1 MSYTRSRHASE
12 KSSSSSSLIHEGRRR
27 RRDGGHAGTWRQT
40 TTDLVKVSSADL
52 RRIARRSVDMADA
65 RATTRMMTSKH
76 RGSTTAA
83 GAGKARTTP
92 RAKMGSGSLS
102 ADGGLARGGLLRER
116 RVNAAVVDGSLLSAP
131 VSARR
136 RPQDVV
142 NGPSGYEVEQR
153 ALEACVK
160 RQLANERAPK
170 IIVPGDTLDSAYER
184 CREVTAEY
192 AKTFYL
198 GTKLMTPEKQ
208 RAIWAIYVWCR
219 RTDELVDGPN
229 ASHITPEA
237 LDRWEERLEGIFEGK
252 PVDVIDAT
260 LCDTLARFPVDIQP
274 FRDMIDGMRMD
285 LVKPRYETFDELYE
299 YCYRVAGTVGLMS
312 MPIMGCDENFQG
324 DVKKVYKAAL
334 ALGLANQL
342 TNILRDVGED
352 AQTRNRIY
360 VPLEDLERFGIS
372 EQEVLRGMFSPS
384 TGKVDDRWVAFMKF
398 QIERAREVFKEAEDG
413 VNCLHKDARWPV
425 WSALDVYRN
434 ILDAIEAN
442 GYNNFNQRAYVPK
455 VEKFMMLP
463 TAYMKAQKATLS

>member
-1 MSYTRSRHASE
+1 MRAASSPIHAPRRARVAGAVSAGA
-12 KSSSSSSLIHEGRRR
+12 SSSPAPSSGVPSSGAHMASSTGAIGTTASLG
-27 RRDGGHAGTWRQT
+27 A
-40 TTDLVKVSSADL
+40 SN
-52 RRIARRSVDMADA
+52 A
-65 RATTRMMTSKH
+65 RAKKTSVV
-76 RGSTTAA
+76 
-83 GAGKARTTP
+83 
-92 RAKMGSGSLS
+92 
-102 ADGGLARGGLLRER
+102 R
-116 RVNAAVVDGSLLSAP
+116 RAVVDGSLLAAP
-131 VSARR
+131 ARPRR
-136 RPQDVV
+136 RSPEDVV
-142 NGPSGYEVEQR
+142 NGGNGYEVEQR
-153 ALEACVK
+153 ALEACVR
-160 RQLANERAPK
+160 RQMAQEYVPK
-170 IIVPGDTLDSAYER
+170 FNIPSDTLDSAYER

-260 LCDTLARFPVDIQP
+260 LCDTLSRFPVDIQP

-312 MPIMGCDENFQG
+312 MPIMGCDEEFNG
-324 DVKKVYKAAL
+324 DIKKVYKAAL

-360 VPLEDLERFGIS
+360 VPLEDLRRFGIT

-384 TGKVDDRWVAFMKF
+384 TGQVDDRWKAFMKF
-398 QIERAREVFKEAEDG
+398 QIERAREVFKDAEDG

-455 VEKFMMLP
+455 AQKFLMLP
-463 TAYMKAQKATLS
+463 QSYIKAQTAKTS

>member
-1 MSYTRSRHASE
+1 MR
-12 KSSSSSSLIHEGRRR
+12 G
-27 RRDGGHAGTWRQT
+27 AGAT
-40 TTDLVKVSSADL
+40 
-52 RRIARRSVDMADA
+52 A
-65 RATTRMMTSKH
+65 RAVGLATH
-76 RGSTTAA
+76 RGARPCSVRTELVGDSFDRSFVVSPVVVSPVVVVVVSPVVVVAWIYRGRMVA
-83 GAGKARTTP
+83 GAATSRAGMTRAAPASRASTHHRHRGGASRECRT
-92 RAKMGSGSLS
+92 R
-102 ADGGLARGGLLRER
+102 ARGGRGA
-116 RVNAAVVDGSLLSAP
+116 NATRGRAVVDGSLLSAP
-131 VSARR
+131 SSARR
-136 RPQDVV
+136 RPEDVV
-142 NGPSGYEVEQR
+142 AGPNGYEVEQR
-153 ALEACVK
+153 ALEACVE
-160 RQLANERAPK
+160 RQVNDVRAPRFN
-170 IIVPGDTLDSAYER
+170 VPEDTLDAAYER

-237 LDRWEERLEGIFEGK
+237 LDRWEERLEGIFDGK

-260 LCDTLARFPVDIQP
+260 LCDTLSRFPVDIQP

-312 MPIMGCDENFQG
+312 MPIMGCDENFEG

-360 VPLEDLERFGIS
+360 VPLEDLRRFGIT

-398 QIERAREVFKEAEDG
+398 QIERARQVFKDAEDG

-455 VEKFMMLP
+455 VDKFMMLP
-463 TAYMKAQKATLS
+463 QSYLKAQKAQTE

>member
-1 MSYTRSRHASE
+1 MATRAMANATRGARGTAA
-12 KSSSSSSLIHEGRRR
+12 IGRGR
-27 RRDGGHAGTWRQT
+27 T
-40 TTDLVKVSSADL
+40 T
-52 RRIARRSVDMADA
+52 
-65 RATTRMMTSKH
+65 
-76 RGSTTAA
+76 TTAA
-83 GAGKARTTP
+83 TTATAATRG
-92 RAKMGSGSLS
+92 RA
-102 ADGGLARGGLLRER
+102 RER
-116 RVNAAVVDGSLLSAP
+116 AVVTMAVSSNASTGKTSIGTRVMRNKNRAVVDGSLLSAP
-131 VSARR
+131 ASARR
-136 RPQDVV
+136 RPEDVV
-142 NGPSGYEVEQR
+142 GDGASGYEVEQR
-153 ALEACVK
+153 ALEACVA
-160 RQLANERAPK
+160 RQTANERAPK
-170 IIVPGDTLDSAYER
+170 INVPIESLDAAYER

-237 LDRWEERLEGIFEGK
+237 LDRWEERLEGIFDGK
-252 PVDVIDAT
+252 PVDMIDAT
-260 LCDTLARFPVDIQP
+260 LCDTLSRFPVDIQP

-360 VPLEDLERFGIS
+360 VPIEDLNRFGIT

-398 QIERAREVFKEAEDG
+398 QIERARQVFKDAEDG

-455 VEKFMMLP
+455 VEKFLMLP
-463 TAYMKAQKATLS
+463 QSYLKAQKAQMH